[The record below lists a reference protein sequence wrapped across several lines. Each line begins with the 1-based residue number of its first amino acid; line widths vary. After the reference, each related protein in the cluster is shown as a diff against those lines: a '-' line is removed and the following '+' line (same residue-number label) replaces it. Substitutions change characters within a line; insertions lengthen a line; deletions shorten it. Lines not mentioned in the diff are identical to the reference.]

1 MNDAEKIIL
10 SSGIQLSFKQG
21 DFLYRKGQHPDYV
34 FYIKDGSVELK
45 DGQKNSKVLKNK
57 KYFLGL
63 EEMLLEK
70 EHPYT
75 VRVLEHSIF
84 LIFEKSLIDALI
96 YEHTDIRRYFML
108 SICNQLEECDK
119 TFE

>member
-1 MNDAEKIIL
+1 MNEAEKVIL

-21 DFLYRKGQHPDYV
+21 DYLYRKGQNPDYV

-45 DGQKNSKVLKNK
+45 DGLKKTIVLKNK

-63 EEMLLEK
+63 EEMLLDK
-70 EHPYT
+70 DHLYS
-75 VRVLEHSIF
+75 VKVLEHSIF

-96 YEHTDIRRYFML
+96 YEHTDIRRYFMM
-108 SICNQLEECDK
+108 SICNQLEESN
-119 TFE
+119 TVFE